1 MAMMETTIR
10 DQLYCT
16 CGTPLEQVVSGKREE
31 NFITVKPCPACS
43 QGKRIDDALNRE
55 RLMEIGS
62 AGKVNRRGV
71 WVDER
76 ST

>member
-10 DQLYCT
+10 FQLYCT
-16 CGTPLEQVVSGKREE
+16 CGFPLEQVVSGKREE
-31 NFITVKPCPACS
+31 NFITVKPCRACT
-43 QGKRIDDALNRE
+43 QGKRIDEALNKE
-55 RLMEIGS
+55 DLMEIGS
-62 AGKVNRRGV
+62 VGKVNRRGV